1 MLEQLWPQGGEEG
14 EEGEKKIQKGENNSR
29 KTHAAGKRLKG
40 DLLCNGKA
48 I

>member
-14 EEGEKKIQKGENNSR
+14 GGGKIQKGENNSR